1 MKVGQNPPL
10 TPNYLTCGGNEVLL
24 LEVTLHVHSLNQIR
38 PLRSET
44 RWHMLN

>member
-10 TPNYLTCGGNEVLL
+10 TPNYFACGEHEVLL
-24 LEVTLHVHSLNQIR
+24 PEVTLHVHSLNQIC

-44 RWHMLN
+44 R